1 MDKIYII
8 LLVLAAVIL
17 LGIVWCLTEAF
28 ILDHDRA
35 SLKRSPNGPSSDKE
49 VTVKKLKGSM
59 NAPSDGPADLRF
71 FFFSDLH
78 AELCPITVKRLC
90 NAIKKSHD
98 AGAIDAVIFGGDITT
113 YPGNSKMG
121 FKYLSQVSS
130 FCKELGIPFYGVSGN
145 HDYYYNNA
153 PEECGFI
160 SLDAIEVAL
169 TSHIS
174 GRKII
179 LTGLSDS
186 GKKNRV
192 WHTETAVQEND
203 PVILIVHDPDA
214 FIHLEPQYRPD
225 FMLSGHLH
233 GGQMKLPFRM
243 EFLVLRKS
251 DQLPRMGAVQGVYD
265 LSGTSVFISRGL
277 GCGIL
282 PFRFLSLPEAT
293 VVEIKL

>member
-35 SLKRSPNGPSSDKE
+35 SLKRSPGGPSSDKE

-113 YPGNSKMG
+113 YPRNSKMG

-130 FCKELGIPFYGVSGN
+130 FCKELGIPFLPYQEDES
-145 HDYYYNNA
+145 DYVDRYA
-153 PEECGFI
+153 
-160 SLDAIEVAL
+160 
-169 TSHIS
+169 
-174 GRKII
+174 
-179 LTGLSDS
+179 
-186 GKKNRV
+186 
-192 WHTETAVQEND
+192 
-203 PVILIVHDPDA
+203 
-214 FIHLEPQYRPD
+214 
-225 FMLSGHLH
+225 
-233 GGQMKLPFRM
+233 
-243 EFLVLRKS
+243 EFYKS
-251 DQLPRMGAVQGVYD
+251 
-265 LSGTSVFISRGL
+265 I
-277 GCGIL
+277 
-282 PFRFLSLPEAT
+282 
-293 VVEIKL
+293 